1 MNRIPARMSR
11 YAASTRR
18 PCCWDAVESQSL
30 AVPLLPT
37 PIQCSVAKCRR
48 GATIRHSAPSVR
60 RKFAAFQIFSI
71 PASIRILFLVWP
83 WQQARDH
90 ACPATSGQAQNLLWP
105 LLRITAVRFPAYL
118 RDRRPQEFEY
128 CTVAGRWLR
137 VAFLL
142 PGAAALAAFL
152 VELAVSGNLVGNAGA
167 IVINTVWYL
176 IGTVAFLFATDNRAA
191 RRLLAATSLV
201 VIGYAVGYGLTAHAN
216 ADWAVVILLQTL
228 GWTFECSVLALFAVF
243 PDGIYQRSY
252 ERRIVIAALVLQVPL
267 QIIQLAGSNSLGQP
281 IFASTALRVPD
292 PFFVI
297 QLRSLG
303 PAATALINGFL
314 ALSAGG
320 ALALLILRYRRF
332 GSQQRHQIRWPFYG
346 IAVAVAWGLLS
357 NLLPSSSGPPTLTD
371 TIIYLGPQVPPTRS

>member
-1 MNRIPARMSR
+1 
-11 YAASTRR
+11 
-18 PCCWDAVESQSL
+18 
-30 AVPLLPT
+30 
-37 PIQCSVAKCRR
+37 
-48 GATIRHSAPSVR
+48 
-60 RKFAAFQIFSI
+60 
-71 PASIRILFLVWP
+71 
-83 WQQARDH
+83 
-90 ACPATSGQAQNLLWP
+90 LWP

-167 IVINTVWYL
+167 IVINTVWCL
-176 IGTVAFLFATDNRAA
+176 IGVVAFLFAADNRAA
-191 RRLLAATSLV
+191 RRLLAATSLL
-201 VIGYAVGYGLTAHAN
+201 VISSAVGYGLTAHTN

-252 ERRIVIAALVLQVPL
+252 ERRIVIAALVIQVPL
-267 QIIQLAGSNSLGQP
+267 QIIQLAGSDSLGQP
-281 IFASTALRVPD
+281 IFAWTALRVPD

-303 PAATALINGFL
+303 PVAAALISNFV
-314 ALSAGG
+314 ASA
-320 ALALLILRYRRF
+320 
-332 GSQQRHQIRWPFYG
+332 S
-346 IAVAVAWGLLS
+346 
-357 NLLPSSSGPPTLTD
+357 D
-371 TIIYLGPQVPPTRS
+371 TKK

>member
-1 MNRIPARMSR
+1 M
-11 YAASTRR
+11 
-18 PCCWDAVESQSL
+18 
-30 AVPLLPT
+30 
-37 PIQCSVAKCRR
+37 
-48 GATIRHSAPSVR
+48 
-60 RKFAAFQIFSI
+60 
-71 PASIRILFLVWP
+71 
-83 WQQARDH
+83 
-90 ACPATSGQAQNLLWP
+90 WP

-346 IAVAVAWGLLS
+346 IAVAVAWGGRNQRRL
-357 NLLPSSSGPPTLTD
+357 
-371 TIIYLGPQVPPTRS
+371 R